1 MPRKPAFRLGRSR
14 TGLGLFATAPIKKRA
29 FIVEYK
35 GRKLTTEQADVLEAR
50 GNRYLYEIN
59 SRWTIDGT
67 TRRNLGRYANHSCRP
82 NAKART
88 VGHRV
93 FLRAIKNIKP
103 GDEITYNYGRD
114 YFLNVIK
121 PRGCKC
127 DKCRAKRAA
136 AQAKARAKHEQA
148 NTSQDRAKSRVKARA
163 KTTGRKAPDLSAG
176 SPRPVRPGA
185 DDPRIHRVVKC
196 ARYVV
201 REFRDARELDG
212 QTLACAASVDLPHQR
227 SSIHC
232 ETQNENPP
240 RISPGGPT
248 SSAPSQLPVHPR
260 SAALSRATVRNIGCR
275 S

>member
-14 TGLGLFATAPIKKRA
+14 TGLGLFATAPIKRRA

-114 YFLNVIK
+114 YFLNVIT

-136 AQAKARAKHEQA
+136 ARAETRAKARARTRAKTRA
-148 NTSQDRAKSRVKARA
+148 RARAKSRVKAGA
-163 KTTGRKAPDLSAG
+163 KAG
-176 SPRPVRPGA
+176 KRR
-185 DDPRIHRVVKC
+185 
-196 ARYVV
+196 
-201 REFRDARELDG
+201 
-212 QTLACAASVDLPHQR
+212 T
-227 SSIHC
+227 
-232 ETQNENPP
+232 
-240 RISPGGPT
+240 
-248 SSAPSQLPVHPR
+248 
-260 SAALSRATVRNIGCR
+260 
-275 S
+275 